1 MLAKLIYE
9 NPLNQ
14 AADIQHFIAEGEPK
28 ITFQDGMIL
37 ANTYSE
43 ESNKQPHFVLWL
55 PQQFPADLRIT
66 WQFQPLA
73 EPGLLCSF
81 LQQPI
86 ARVARSSIL
95 EYPNEPGHIPSIILE
110 GSMLTTFLIFEES
123 MRRNGRL
130 KRVICAKAMGF
141 IWSPKAQTH
150 FRV

>member
-37 ANTYSE
+37 TNTYSE

-73 EPGLLCSF
+73 EPGLCMLFCSSQ
-81 LQQPI
+81 LQGWLDL
-86 ARVARSSIL
+86 R
-95 EYPNEPGHIPSIILE
+95 
-110 GSMLTTFLIFEES
+110 F
-123 MRRNGRL
+123 
-130 KRVICAKAMGF
+130 
-141 IWSPKAQTH
+141 
-150 FRV
+150 